1 MKQPLVS
8 PLDRDSN
15 PELQE
20 MVDFYNETLGFTP
33 NSLFTMMRRPRI
45 AEAFLE
51 MNQAVMENKGRVT
64 SALKRMIAYLSSMT
78 TGCRYCEAHAIRAAE
93 RYGAEQEKLDNIWE
107 YKTHEA
113 FSDAER
119 AAFDLAIAASQVPN
133 AVDDA
138 ISENMRKHWD
148 EGEIVEILGVVAL
161 FGYLNRWND
170 SMGTQLE
177 KPASDSAEKL
187 IAEKGAWEIGK
198 HKY

>member
-1 MKQPLVS
+1 MKQPLVN
-8 PLDRDSN
+8 PLSREQN

-64 SALKRMIAYLSSMT
+64 SALKRLIAYVSSMS

-93 RYGAEQEKLDNIWE
+93 RYGAERAQLENIWD
-107 YKTHEA
+107 YKTHAA
-113 FSDAER
+113 FNDAER
-119 AAFDLAIAASQVPN
+119 AALDLSIAASAVPN
-133 AVDDA
+133 AVNDDIA
-138 ISENMRKHWD
+138 ENMRKHWD

-177 KPASDSAEKL
+177 KAAADSAEDL
-187 IAEKGAWEIGK
+187 IADKGGWEIGK
-198 HKY
+198 HTY

>member
-1 MKQPLVS
+1 MKQPLVT
-8 PLDRDSN
+8 PLDRESN

-64 SALKRMIAYLSSMT
+64 SALKRLIAYVSSMS

-93 RYGAEQEKLDNIWE
+93 RYGAEQIQLENIWD

-113 FSDAER
+113 FSEGER
-119 AAFDLAIAASQVPN
+119 AALDLAIAASAVPN
-133 AVDDA
+133 AVNDA
-138 ISENMRKHWD
+138 ISENMRKHWA
-148 EGEIVEILGVVAL
+148 EGEVVEIMGVIAL

-177 KPASDSAEKL
+177 DAAAESANKL
-187 IAEKGAWEIGK
+187 IAEKGNWTIGK
-198 HKY
+198 HNY